1 MVDGNEELNF
11 FDKVSLQSLRVGL
24 IDFFSQKKIGRAS
37 CRERV

>member
-24 IDFFSQKKIGRAS
+24 IDFFSQKKSFGTLVCS
-37 CRERV
+37 QK